1 MSLSAQLDYV
11 VIEDIEVVG
20 NNKTRQKVI
29 LRELAF
35 HIGDSIPIAQLTQKI
50 ERSTSLL
57 MNTNLFQE
65 VNITYNEWQ
74 GNNNHVALKV
84 AVREAW
90 YIYPIPSFALADRNF
105 NVWWVDYNASLTRT
119 NIGMDF
125 THLNTTGR
133 GDRLKVNF
141 QLGFTQ
147 KYSLRYIT
155 RTLNQAQTLGLRA
168 NFAYLQNRQVNYAT
182 IDNRQIFYENTE
194 DINYHRFLGDL
205 SFSYRPGL
213 LETHELRLGYRRNRI
228 TNVISEELNPDF
240 FLNGRNIQRFATLE
254 YFFSYD
260 ARDNRGYPMDGN
272 YFSFSLEKDGLGFF
286 QDRNALTSQI
296 EFHRYQ
302 DIIGKLNLG
311 VVSKFKYSFI
321 RNQQPY
327 NDNRAIGFSGNN
339 LRGYEYYVID
349 GLDMLLFNT
358 SLKHPIIDQEI
369 NLGRLMP
376 ISAFR
381 KIPFRLNIS
390 LNNDFGFVNNPFEKA
405 VNPFNNRL
413 LWGTGVGLDS
423 IFFFNAVFRIEYSF
437 NHLGESGLFLHF
449 NSSI

>member
-20 NNKTRQKVI
+20 NNKTRQKVV

-90 YIYPIPSFALADRNF
+90 YIFPIPSFALADRNF

>member
-20 NNKTRQKVI
+20 NNKTRQKVV

-90 YIYPIPSFALADRNF
+90 YIFPIPSFALADRNF

-240 FLNGRNIQRFATLE
+240 FLNGRNIQRFAILE

>member
-182 IDNRQIFYENTE
+182 IDNRQIFYENSE

-205 SFSYRPGL
+205 SLSYRPGL

-240 FLNGRNIQRFATLE
+240 FLNGRNIQRFAILE